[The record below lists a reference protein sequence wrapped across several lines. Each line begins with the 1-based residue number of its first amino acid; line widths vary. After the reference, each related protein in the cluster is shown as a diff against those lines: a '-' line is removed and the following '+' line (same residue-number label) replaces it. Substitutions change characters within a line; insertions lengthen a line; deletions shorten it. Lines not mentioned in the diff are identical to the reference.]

1 MSKLY
6 IPENVWLVCSEG
18 TSTQQMLV
26 TSQSKV
32 KIDGGYLMA
41 TTADRVKTD
50 FGCKKEA
57 LADAIGVAICA
68 MVIAACVVGTGGL
81 GACAIIGLAGAAGAV
96 GGGILG
102 RVMPCGCARCMGPWQ
117 NFSPSVI
124 VSGYNALLDDSFSI
138 CSKGGT
144 IKIMFS
150 KEAAEAYAALVASK
164 SNVEIANIAILAFVT
179 PFVIKG
185 AGNAILGFKSGFS
198 AALGVSKFSALA
210 FVGETAVVGGTGLAI
225 DRGVDFL
232 KEDIIYEG
240 LDVRKYT
247 DGEIEKEASLILNE
261 NHPQPN
267 DSQDDLYKMK
277 DEIEKI
283 ESIDSRKASVTDYEK
298 MTYKHKGYLS
308 AVNGYIEETEWDVV
322 EDKTDWNHKIKGTR
336 NLEVLQETDN
346 LTQSSGTYYMEQE
359 YTLETGKD
367 YNMGMGLA
375 TDIKNTIKDSVP
387 FASKEGTKSFFIG
400 VLFDAY
406 RGINNKLLENSI
418 LNYKEVISSEAEAI
432 EKLKVKTK

>member
-1 MSKLY
+1 MGKLY

-32 KIDGGYLMA
+32 KIDGGHLMA

-57 LADAIGVAICA
+57 LADAIAVAICA
-68 MVIAACVVGTGGL
+68 MVIAACIVGTGGL

-96 GGGILG
+96 GGGIIG
-102 RVMPCGCARCMGPWQ
+102 RVSPCGCARCMGPWQ
-117 NFSPSVI
+117 NYSPSVI

-164 SNVEIANIAILAFVT
+164 SNV
-179 PFVIKG
+179 
-185 AGNAILGFKSGFS
+185 FKSGFS

-210 FVGETAVVGGTGLAI
+210 FVGETAVVGGTGLAV

-247 DGEIEKEASLILNE
+247 DGEIEKEASVILNK
-261 NHPQPN
+261 NNPQPN

-277 DEIEKI
+277 DKIEKI
-283 ESIDSRKASVTDYEK
+283 ESIGSRNASITNYEK

-308 AVNGYIEETEWDVV
+308 TVNGYIEETEWDVV
-322 EDKTDWNHKIKGTR
+322 EDKTNWNYKIKGTR
-336 NLEVLQETDN
+336 NIDILPETDK

-359 YTLETGKD
+359 YTIETGKD
-367 YNMGMGLA
+367 YNLGKGLA

-406 RGINNKLLENSI
+406 RGVNNKLLENSI
-418 LNYKEVISSEAEAI
+418 LHYKEVISSETEAI

>member
-57 LADAIGVAICA
+57 LADAIAVAICA

-117 NFSPSVI
+117 NYSPSVI
-124 VSGYNALLDDSFSI
+124 VSGYNALLDDSISI

-164 SNVEIANIAILAFVT
+164 SNVEIANIAILAFVI
-179 PFVIKG
+179 PFVISG
-185 AGNAILGFKSGFS
+185 AGNAILGFKSGS
-198 AALGVSKFSALA
+198 
-210 FVGETAVVGGTGLAI
+210 
-225 DRGVDFL
+225 
-232 KEDIIYEG
+232 
-240 LDVRKYT
+240 
-247 DGEIEKEASLILNE
+247 
-261 NHPQPN
+261 QPHW
-267 DSQDDLYKMK
+267 
-277 DEIEKI
+277 
-283 ESIDSRKASVTDYEK
+283 V
-298 MTYKHKGYLS
+298 
-308 AVNGYIEETEWDVV
+308 
-322 EDKTDWNHKIKGTR
+322 
-336 NLEVLQETDN
+336 
-346 LTQSSGTYYMEQE
+346 
-359 YTLETGKD
+359 
-367 YNMGMGLA
+367 
-375 TDIKNTIKDSVP
+375 
-387 FASKEGTKSFFIG
+387 
-400 VLFDAY
+400 
-406 RGINNKLLENSI
+406 
-418 LNYKEVISSEAEAI
+418 
-432 EKLKVKTK
+432 

>member
-1 MSKLY
+1 MGKLY

-102 RVMPCGCARCMGPWQ
+102 RVSPCGCARCMGPWQ
-117 NFSPSVI
+117 NYSPSVI

-150 KEAAEAYAALVASK
+150 KEAAEAYAALVAMK
-164 SNVEIANIAILAFVT
+164 SNTEIANVAAIAFAL
-179 PFVIKG
+179 PFVLKG
-185 AGNAILGFKSGFS
+185 AGTAIIGFKGGFT
-198 AALGVSKFSALA
+198 AALAVSSKAA
-210 FVGETAVVGGTGLAI
+210 FL
-225 DRGVDFL
+225 
-232 KEDIIYEG
+232 
-240 LDVRKYT
+240 
-247 DGEIEKEASLILNE
+247 
-261 NHPQPN
+261 
-267 DSQDDLYKMK
+267 
-277 DEIEKI
+277 
-283 ESIDSRKASVTDYEK
+283 
-298 MTYKHKGYLS
+298 
-308 AVNGYIEETEWDVV
+308 
-322 EDKTDWNHKIKGTR
+322 
-336 NLEVLQETDN
+336 
-346 LTQSSGTYYMEQE
+346 
-359 YTLETGKD
+359 YTLE
-367 YNMGMGLA
+367 
-375 TDIKNTIKDSVP
+375 
-387 FASKEGTKSFFIG
+387 ASMIGGASYGIGILVKEGKESIYKKAGVYNYTKG
-400 VLFDAY
+400 
-406 RGINNKLLENSI
+406 
-418 LNYKEVISSEAEAI
+418 KEEY
-432 EKLKVKTK
+432 

>member
-150 KEAAEAYAALVASK
+150 KEAAEAYAALVAMK
-164 SNVEIANIAILAFVT
+164 SNTEIANVAAIAFAL
-179 PFVIKG
+179 PFVLKG
-185 AGNAILGFKSGFS
+185 AGTAIIGFKGGFTAALAVSSKAAFLYTLEASMIGGASYGIGILAKEGKESIYKKAGVYNYTKGKEEEEVTSILGNDDGQKDLFDAKSNIG
-198 AALGVSKFSALA
+198 K
-210 FVGETAVVGGTGLAI
+210 VGKIG
-225 DRGVDFL
+225 
-232 KEDIIYEG
+232 K
-240 LDVRKYT
+240 RKSY
-247 DGEIEKEASLILNE
+247 
-261 NHPQPN
+261 
-267 DSQDDLYKMK
+267 
-277 DEIEKI
+277 
-283 ESIDSRKASVTDYEK
+283 SITSYEK
-298 MTYKHKGYLS
+298 MSYEREGYLS
-308 AVNGYIEETEWDVV
+308 TTKGYIEEKSWETV
-322 EDKTDWNHKIKGTR
+322 EEKANWKYKATSTKSIEKISSTDK
-336 NLEVLQETDN
+336 
-346 LTQSSGTYYMEQE
+346 LTQSTGAYYMKEE
-359 YTLETGKD
+359 YTLKTGKD
-367 YNMGMGLA
+367 YNIGKGLGS
-375 TDIKNTIKDSVP
+375 DFKKGINP
-387 FASKEGTKSFFIG
+387 FGHMFAIDLLIDLS
-400 VLFDAY
+400 
-406 RGINNKLLENSI
+406 RGICNKLLENKKKNYEKI
-418 LNYKEVISSEAEAI
+418 LTTEQKARNAKN
-432 EKLKVKTK
+432 VKTK